1 MLVYRLCK
9 ERYSSGLLTGE
20 GGMHA
25 DGRWHFQGR
34 PIIYCASSEA
44 LAALELRVHIGV
56 YLPLHAYTMHEVAVP
71 DAHIQLLNADKLPKG
86 WDAIPHS
93 RISQEVG
100 DAWLK
105 ERNSLALRVSSIHSR
120 TEWNVLLNPEHKALG
135 DCSVRRT
142 WTYRFD
148 PRLFA

>member
-1 MLVYRLCK
+1 
-9 ERYSSGLLTGE
+9 
-20 GGMHA
+20 MHA

-34 PIIYCASSEA
+34 PIVYCASSES

-56 YLPLHAYTMHEVAVP
+56 YLPRYAYTMHELEIP
-71 DAHIQLLNADKLPKG
+71 DTHVKILSANNHRQG

-93 RISQEVG
+93 RVSQEIG

-105 ERNSLALRVSSIHSR
+105 GRETLALRVSSIHSR
-120 TEWNVLLNPEHKALG
+120 TEWNVLLNPEHKAVAQ
-135 DCSVRRT
+135 CCVKRV
-142 WTYRFD
+142 WAYRFD